1 MPLRMGLFASLILA
15 LAALLAAA
23 CTTTTDDEQEEEQAA
38 ATAAEMAAAEAA
50 RAEAAAATPLS
61 SQGPRPAAPA
71 PISQGTRRGGGGIA
85 TAPSAMPAASAAAE
99 PIRVD
104 LEARIRADFAE
115 FQDVAWMALPTSPN
129 HVLAWGIGA
138 PSGDR
143 YLIPVR
149 VYDAATGA
157 MLREVAIGGG
167 PLRSA
172 DSVVV
177 SVGEGRTGTLIEAH
191 GETGAHGATHDV
203 LAWNGIALTVAAS
216 NFSDVPGNAVA
227 PGRAGR
233 LEDLDGDRIHEVI
246 ADRTDGYPFW
256 YASGVYRGDA
266 AVLRW
271 DEYAYA
277 EVELALDEAMH
288 DDVREHT
295 LAAMELA
302 EAGWL
307 RYAASLAAGTTWA
320 EPDNET
326 AKWNALVL
334 EQRALAAE
342 ATAAASPLAWAG
354 AAINGDWEGA
364 VGVLRRLGA
373 QALVEPDAAF
383 TNSPLEAAREDAI
396 LVIGEYAEAAIA
408 GGGSLSEAELAPA
421 WLILGLTQWWSGEG
435 YAEAEDSLLEAIPGY
450 WDGTFL
456 FDLMY
461 YMRISE

>member
-1 MPLRMGLFASLILA
+1 MPLRMGLFAPLILA

-23 CTTTTDDEQEEEQAA
+23 CTTTTDDEQEEEQAV
-38 ATAAEMAAAEAA
+38 ATAAETAAADAA
-50 RAEAAAATPLS
+50 RAEAAAATPIS

-71 PISQGTRRGGGGIA
+71 PISQGTRRGESSGA
-85 TAPSAMPAASAAAE
+85 PVTAPAAAE
-99 PIRVD
+99 PPARMERVD

-115 FQDVAWMALPTSPN
+115 FQDVAWTALPTSPN

-157 MLREVAIGGG
+157 MLREVALGGG

-177 SVGEGRTGTLIEAH
+177 SVAEGRTGTLIEAH
-191 GETGAHGATHDV
+191 GETGAHGVTHDV
-203 LAWNGIALTVAAS
+203 LAWNGTALTVAAS
-216 NFSDVPGNAVA
+216 NFSDVPGNSVA
-227 PGRAGR
+227 PGRAAR
-233 LEDLDGDRIHEVI
+233 LEDLDGDHIHEVI

-277 EVELALDEAMH
+277 EVELTLDEAMH

-295 LAAMELA
+295 LMAMELA

-307 RYAASLAAGTTWA
+307 RYAASLAAAAAWA

-326 AKWNALVL
+326 VAWNALVL
-334 EQRALAAE
+334 EQRAMAAE
-342 ATAAASPLAWAG
+342 ATAAESPLAWAG
-354 AAINGDWEGA
+354 AAINGDWAEA
-364 VGVLRRLGA
+364 VEVLRRLGA

-383 TNSPLEAAREDAI
+383 TNSPLESGREDAI
-396 LVIGEYAEAAIA
+396 VAIGEYAEAAIA

-421 WLILGLTQWWSGEG
+421 WLILGLTQWWDGEG
-435 YAEAEDSLLEAIPGY
+435 YEAAEESLLEAIPGY